1 MNWKKTIDDIVVET
15 TSDAL
20 KLRMVWYRYYT
31 LLQWKRCVP
40 SLRIETES
48 GDNTCSSA
56 NLIGE
61 YC

>member
-40 SLRIETES
+40 SL
-48 GDNTCSSA
+48 
-56 NLIGE
+56 
-61 YC
+61 